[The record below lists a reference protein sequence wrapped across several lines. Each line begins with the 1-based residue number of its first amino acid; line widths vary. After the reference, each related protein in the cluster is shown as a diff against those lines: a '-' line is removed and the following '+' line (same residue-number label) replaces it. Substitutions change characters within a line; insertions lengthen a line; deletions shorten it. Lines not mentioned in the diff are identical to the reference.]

1 MVDNVAQAQAGLDE
15 APAADLPV
23 LPVLPMLPPM
33 LPMLIAESGGE
44 RAAFGTGGALA
55 GPLLERLARA
65 RNRLGRERLEAPVL
79 VAGLL
84 AQPAGWQEE
93 LIRRD
98 PRLQTWGVGEL
109 LLRRGE
115 ELAAQDPAESARL
128 AGLALTTADQLDGCH
143 PEPVLQDLRARAW
156 AAVGEARRQAG
167 QLRAAEEALRAS
179 AGCLAHGT
187 GDLLVEARLLEF
199 EAAVRLDQERRGEA
213 AALLLQAASRYR
225 SVNEPELLD
234 RVLLRR
240 NEIRREEERVRFA
253 TELVFEPSV

>member
-1 MVDNVAQAQAGLDE
+1 MVDNRSQAQAGLDE

-23 LPVLPMLPPM
+23 PMLPA
-33 LPMLIAESGGE
+33 LPILPILMTESGGE
-44 RAAFGTGGALA
+44 RAAFSDTGGTLA

-65 RNRLGRERLEAPVL
+65 RNRLGRERQEAPLL
-79 VAGLL
+79 VAELL
-84 AQPAGWQEE
+84 AQLPGWQEE

-109 LLRRGE
+109 LLRRAD
-115 ELAAQDPAESARL
+115 ELAAHDPAEAARL
-128 AGLALTTADQLDGCH
+128 AGLALATADQLAGCH

-156 AAVGEARRQAG
+156 AALGEARRQAG

-199 EAAVRLDQERRGEA
+199 EAAVRLAQERRGEA

-234 RVLLRR
+234 RALVRR

>member
-1 MVDNVAQAQAGLDE
+1 MVDNVAQAQAGRDE

-23 LPVLPMLPPM
+23 LLPMLP
-33 LPMLIAESGGE
+33 LLAASSAESGGE
-44 RAAFGTGGALA
+44 RAAFGGTGGALA

-79 VAGLL
+79 VAELL

-128 AGLALTTADQLDGCH
+128 AGLALASADQLAGCH

-156 AAVGEARRQAG
+156 AAVGEARRRAG

-234 RVLLRR
+234 RALLRR

-253 TELVFEPSV
+253 SELVFEPSV